1 MFRIIL
7 AALLAAGTASADC
20 AGDDEIS
27 AYVDAYLSHTPAR
40 ALGADGSLEDA
51 LCTQGK
57 LIAALEPKM
66 GPVVGYKVGLTSK
79 PAQEHFGVSEPVM
92 GVLYRD
98 MLLDDG
104 AEVPAGF
111 GTVPLV
117 EADLLLVVG
126 DDGIR
131 EATTPDEVVA
141 HLSALRPFIEL
152 PDLTFA
158 EGEPVTG
165 ITLTAIGVAARLGVV
180 GADIP
185 VEDPAA
191 ISQALASMTVTLSA
205 ADGTTLT
212 EAPGAAV
219 LGHPA
224 NAVLWLMSKGVTL
237 KAGDVVSVGSF
248 GPLLPIAKAG
258 GGATLTYAG
267 LPGDPT
273 VSVRFAD

>member
-1 MFRIIL
+1 MLRIIL

-104 AEVPAGF
+104 AEVPAAF

-191 ISQALASMTVTLSA
+191 ISQAQASMTVTLAA

-237 KAGDVVSVGSF
+237 RAGDVVSVGSF

-267 LPGDPT
+267 LPGDPS

>member
-20 AGDDEIS
+20 AGDAEIS
-27 AYVDAYLSHTPAR
+27 AYVDAYLSRTPAK

-57 LIAALEPKM
+57 LIAALEPEM

-98 MLLDDG
+98 MLLEDG

-111 GTVPLV
+111 GTVPLI

-126 DDGIR
+126 DNGIR

-158 EGEPVTG
+158 EGEPVNG

-180 GADIP
+180 GTDIP

-191 ISQALASMTVTLSA
+191 ISQALASMTVTLAA

-237 KAGDVVSVGSF
+237 RAGDVVSVGSF

-258 GGATLTYAG
+258 DGATLTYAG